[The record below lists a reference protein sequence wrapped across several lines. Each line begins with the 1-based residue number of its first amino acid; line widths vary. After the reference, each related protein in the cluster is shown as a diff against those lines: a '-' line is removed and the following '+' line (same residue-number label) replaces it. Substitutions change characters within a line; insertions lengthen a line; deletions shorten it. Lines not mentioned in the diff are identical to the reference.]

1 MGLQVRDHLDAGLSG
16 SGVLPGGAVG
26 GKIAAGAVPGG
37 GLGPPGRDERSVSEC
52 VGQPPRSWMN
62 RGAPG
67 RDFSSPQDVTGRD
80 RLRALARGYCQLV
93 GYAPLAIVIHGGAG
107 FY

>member
-1 MGLQVRDHLDAGLSG
+1 
-16 SGVLPGGAVG
+16 
-26 GKIAAGAVPGG
+26 
-37 GLGPPGRDERSVSEC
+37 
-52 VGQPPRSWMN
+52 MN

-93 GYAPLAIVIHGGAG
+93 GYAPLAIVIHGAPASVTEGDHLLGISDGPSRRVCADN
-107 FY
+107 